1 MRGSGQDAQY
11 IPPDND
17 LIPPP
22 SEYVLFLNC
31 SDVLQLGLRSSGMLL
46 TSVSLRALWINPWVS
61 LVRTYILLIND
72 CPASNY
78 HRNWHWRLSS
88 ASSVCA
94 KDTLNFKLQSC
105 TQVGHSASDKSSIF
119 FNQSIM
125 RAFCATPA
133 LATHSIV
140 SLLFVRTLLFLT
152 AVYTALPAYKFQ
164 LNGRQT
170 TTLNEYR
177 AALFQGLAAPVAQ
190 IGVSPIVP
198 SRVRSVG
205 VAFVTS
211 VTVPDSEAQTGQ
223 SGIAPESGTQSLL
236 VSNFSST

>member
-1 MRGSGQDAQY
+1 VPPLNCVFFSCQGHPRFQCTQVGHSASYKSSSFINQSIRRAFLCETGLGKSLDVSFNRFTAVRGSSTFFNCCIRSAAMRGSGQDAQY

-61 LVRTYILLIND
+61 LVRTYILLINV

-78 HRNWHWRLSS
+78 HRNWYWRLSS

-105 TQVGHSASDKSSIF
+105 TQVEHSASYKSSIF
-119 FNQSIM
+119 VNQSIM
-125 RAFCATPA
+125 RASCAAPA
-133 LATHSIV
+133 LATLSMV
-140 SLLFVRTLLFLT
+140 SLLFVQTLLF
-152 AVYTALPAYKFQ
+152 F
-164 LNGRQT
+164 
-170 TTLNEYR
+170 
-177 AALFQGLAAPVAQ
+177 
-190 IGVSPIVP
+190 
-198 SRVRSVG
+198 
-205 VAFVTS
+205 
-211 VTVPDSEAQTGQ
+211 
-223 SGIAPESGTQSLL
+223 
-236 VSNFSST
+236 